1 MTKKIYNFSVPIC
14 GEEYFSVIASSYEEA
29 VEKINREEYY
39 VEPTLDDIDW
49 DFGFRSVGE
58 ELPKCYTVEDYDG
71 E

>member
-14 GEEYFSVIASSYEEA
+14 GEESFSVIASSYEEA

-39 VEPTLDDIDW
+39 VKPILDDLDW
-49 DFGFRSVGE
+49 DFGFRSVEE
-58 ELPKCYTVEDYDG
+58 ELPRCYTLEDYNG